1 MRFRRNRPERD
12 VGELRRGARDTELD
26 WAAELAEEPGI
37 ESHESTDD
45 GPRRARR
52 DRPIRLPDDRTIAE
66 RPEP

>member
-12 VGELRRGARDTELD
+12 VGELRRGAQETEPD
-26 WAAELAEEPGI
+26 WAAELADERGI

-52 DRPIRLPDDRTIAE
+52 DRPIP
-66 RPEP
+66 RPER